1 MYTNKPNI
9 LDSSATH
16 HFTPIT
22 NTTVHN
28 RQHISNGP
36 TVRVATGETT
46 TPKYTTTLPL
56 HNKLS
61 KNAKH
66 TFVLDALPAQ
76 TLISLGQLCDDNC
89 IAIFTKY
96 DLQIIKEGQ
105 VLIQGKRNKTSG
117 LWQINNQ
124 QQPETNNYKE
134 QPETNNYKEHEA
146 YGIINSRTTKQQL
159 AKYHHACAFSPAI
172 STWTKAIKK
181 GHFATWPGLTEELVQ
196 KYYTPDDEISLGHM
210 KAKKRSS
217 NRAPQR
223 SVSDPDPFLPDLEP
237 WSMLKLLD

>member
-1 MYTNKPNI
+1 VYTNKPNI
-9 LDSSATH
+9 LDSAATH
-16 HFTPIT
+16 HFVPIT
-22 NTTVHN
+22 NTTVHT

-61 KNAKH
+61 TNAKH
-66 TFVLDALPAQ
+66 TFVLDALPAG
-76 TLISLGQLCDDNC
+76 TLISLRQLCDDDC

-96 DLQIIKEGQ
+96 DVQIIKVGQ

-124 QQPETNNYKE
+124 QQPEA
-134 QPETNNYKEHEA
+134 NNYKEHEA
-146 YGIINSRTTKQQL
+146 YGIINSRTTKQQF

-172 STWTKAIKK
+172 STWTKVIKK
-181 GHFATWPGLTEELVQ
+181 GHFAKWPGLNSFKSITLQMMKLVWD
-196 KYYTPDDEISLGHM
+196 T
-210 KAKKRSS
+210 
-217 NRAPQR
+217 
-223 SVSDPDPFLPDLEP
+223 
-237 WSMLKLLD
+237 